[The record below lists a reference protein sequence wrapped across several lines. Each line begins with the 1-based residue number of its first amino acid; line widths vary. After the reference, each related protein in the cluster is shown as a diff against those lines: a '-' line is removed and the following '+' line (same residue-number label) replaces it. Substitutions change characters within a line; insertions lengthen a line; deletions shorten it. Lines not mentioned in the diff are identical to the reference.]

1 MPAHEALSLSHRK
14 IIISQCEGVAEEVVE
29 DFLGRMDP
37 DYFSSF
43 TSDAIAR
50 HIKLAAALSLD
61 NPCELSCLPLNGRR
75 FELTIVAYDYFSEF
89 AAICG
94 IAIAG
99 SASLSSIHK
108 QARGEAVINSLE
120 P

>member
-50 HIKLAAALSLD
+50 HISLGI
-61 NPCELSCLPLNGRR
+61 PIWEGARLPLRR
-75 FELTIVAYDYFSEF
+75 DNACKEHTPHHGVMPVQA
-89 AAICG
+89 G
-94 IAIAG
+94 IQITYG
-99 SASLSSIHK
+99 WERASRRARASSLVPRTGLSH
-108 QARGEAVINSLE
+108 
-120 P
+120 